1 MTDIINRNVLFKQK
15 EPMLLPAKNPDDN
28 TPKEEKK
35 IPQELDCSQQEDK
48 SMSFSL
54 ENKDRNEK
62 VASIFG
68 QSEAELDREFRA
80 YKAAKIFRKFDYD
93 LTNESDPEILSSKVE
108 EAIKYGF
115 GNIIV
120 TPKQVKFVKQKL
132 KGKKIGVFAAVCYPL
147 GEESYGVKK
156 YASKMAFSE
165 GADGIYL
172 PIGVYDV
179 LKGRLEGIRREFAK
193 IVRQHKRKK
202 VFVVMETAK
211 FDISSCEKVLK
222 TFSKI
227 KIAGIVSGTGGF
239 KEERLSSVSE
249 LHSLSGGK
257 RSIIACSTSEKSRE
271 VINLFSVADRIFLK
285 NAPKIAVDLK
295 TNLEY

>member
-35 IPQELDCSQQEDK
+35 IPQELDCSKQEEK
-48 SMSFSL
+48 SMSFTL
-54 ENKDRNEK
+54 ENKERNEK

-80 YKAAKIFRKFDYD
+80 FKASKIFRKFDYD
-93 LTNESDPEILSSKVE
+93 LTAELDPETLSLKVE

-132 KGKKIGVFAAVCYPL
+132 KDKKIGVYAAVCYPF

-172 PIGVYDV
+172 PIGIYDV
-179 LKGRLEGIRREFAK
+179 LKGRFEGVRREFAK
-193 IVRQHKRKK
+193 IVRRHKRKK
-202 VFVVMETAK
+202 VFAVIEVGK

-222 TFSKI
+222 TLSKI
-227 KIAGIVSGTGGF
+227 KIAGIVSGTGEFSEDRITG
-239 KEERLSSVSE
+239 VGE

-271 VINLFSVADRIFLK
+271 VINLFSVADRVFLK